1 VYDKKLLEPNSIFF
15 SNQRK
20 RVLQI
25 YSRHATETGL
35 REKFEEQKII
45 TQAIL
50 LKLKKQIYNLKK
62 NGKVSHG

>member
-1 VYDKKLLEPNSIFF
+1 
-15 SNQRK
+15 
-20 RVLQI
+20 VLQI
-25 YSRHATETGL
+25 CSRHATETGL
-35 REKFEEQKII
+35 REKFEEHKII